1 LEGNVPRG
9 TILILNKNN
18 KFMDLDQ
25 VKKSVRNIQDYPKPG
40 IHFKD
45 VSTAYQDSDI
55 FNFIASEIYNNYKN
69 IGITKV
75 VGIESRGFILG
86 GVLADKLKAGFV
98 PIRKPGKLPAKTY
111 SKSYKLEYGFD
122 TLEIHQD
129 ALDSND
135 VVLIHDDL
143 LATGGTVSAAIDLV
157 RIFGVSKIYANFFIE
172 LDFLHGLE
180 KINSSVPVWSLI
192 HF

>member
-1 LEGNVPRG
+1 MN
-9 TILILNKNN
+9 
-18 KFMDLDQ
+18 LDQ

-180 KINSSVPVWSLI
+180 KVNSSVPVWSLI